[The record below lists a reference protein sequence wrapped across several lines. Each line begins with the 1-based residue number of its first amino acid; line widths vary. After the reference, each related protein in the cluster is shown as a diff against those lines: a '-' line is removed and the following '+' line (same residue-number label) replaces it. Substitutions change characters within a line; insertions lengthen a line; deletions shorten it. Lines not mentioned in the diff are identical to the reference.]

1 MKLDRSVPR
10 LTSTALYM
18 LLRRHGLLPVS
29 LGEEGLKN
37 ALVATSQNAHFA
49 VVTEGDGTEYGVV
62 ASVLTYP
69 LEPGILGVQWIPEM
83 KGLNKNR
90 AGLWDIAEELR
101 EFWFRDGVRRVE
113 ARVPK
118 SRIQTIKALKTM
130 GFRQE
135 TTDHGLRMAVDY
147 GKGYE
152 AFIVLGLLESDPVRK
167 QESCLKMAESGVG

>member
-1 MKLDRSVPR
+1 MKLDHTTPR
-10 LTSTALYM
+10 LTSVSLYL

-29 LGEEGLKN
+29 LGEDGLQRAIAATAAN
-37 ALVATSQNAHFA
+37 ARFA
-49 VVTEGDGTEYGVV
+49 VVTEDGGVV
-62 ASVLTYP
+62 ASVLTYQ

-90 AGLWDIAEELR
+90 PALWALSDELR
-101 EFWFRDGVRRVE
+101 EFWFRDGVRRIE

-135 TTDHGLRMAVDY
+135 TTDHGLRQAVDY
-147 GKGYE
+147 GKGFE
-152 AFIVLGLLESDPVRK
+152 AFIVLGLLESDPVHK
-167 QESCLKMAESGVG
+167 HDSCLNIEPVGVGHGHE